1 MYAAPHTRMLGD
13 VNPYEMEGP
22 IHNPQ
27 ENTAGLY
34 ATNPI
39 NPIRLATVH
48 VLAENEDSDDEPITT
63 PICVTYGP
71 EQCPEVLVNAIY
83 QRFNPSSSNEA
94 AYNAPGGCHV
104 IVVHNGGRTLW
115 NDNMRCTFCSEQ
127 RDPYLDGIC
136 PRCGHTAPSL
146 FSYNLLPN
154 AEVVALIGAR

>member
-1 MYAAPHTRMLGD
+1 MYATPHTRMFGD

-27 ENTAGLY
+27 ENTAGMH

-39 NPIRLATVH
+39 NPIRHATVH
-48 VLAENEDSDDEPITT
+48 VHVDDEDSDYE

-94 AYNAPGGCHV
+94 AYKTHGDCHV

-115 NDNMRCTFCSEQ
+115 NDNMRCTFCSEL
-127 RDPYLDGIC
+127 RAPYLDGIC
-136 PRCGHTAPSL
+136 PRCRHTAPSL
-146 FSYNLLPN
+146 FSYNLPPN
-154 AEVVALIGAR
+154 AEVVALIGAL